1 MLRRISGNK
10 PSPSMIVALVAL
22 IVALGG
28 TSYAATK
35 LAKNSVGTKQLKKNA
50 VVSSKVKDRSLLN
63 RDFRRG
69 QIPRGPK
76 GARGAT
82 GPAGPSTGP
91 AGGDLSGSYPNPK
104 LAAFPAAR
112 AKATGVPQAIPDG
125 AGNVTAPVNLDTE
138 VFDTADIYAAGD
150 DQLVVNKRG
159 TYLVTGQVGWAG
171 NPAGDRQIRIMAGTP
186 PSPSLNA
193 IDEQAA
199 GGPDVIRQTV
209 NGIARLSVGDTI
221 SLVAQQTS
229 GAPLNTQVNAGLGG
243 AWLSAVW
250 VGP

>member
-1 MLRRISGNK
+1 M
-10 PSPSMIVALVAL
+10 MVALVAL
-22 IVALGG
+22 VIALGG
-28 TSYAATK
+28 TSFAATK
-35 LAKNSVGTKQLKKNA
+35 LAKNSVGTKQIKKNA
-50 VVSSKVKDRSLLN
+50 VVSSKVKDRSLLS
-63 RDFRRG
+63 RDFKSG
-69 QIPRGPK
+69 QLPQGPK
-76 GARGAT
+76 GAKGAT

-91 AGGDLSGSYPNPK
+91 AGGDLSGTYPNPK

-112 AKATGVPQAIPDG
+112 AKATGAAQAIPDG
-125 AGNVTAPVNLDTE
+125 AGNVTAPVALDTE
-138 VFDTADIYAAGD
+138 VFDTSDVYTPGD

-159 TYLVTGQVGWAG
+159 TYLITGQVGWAG
-171 NPAGDRQIRIMAGTP
+171 NAVGDRQIRIMAGTP

-209 NGIARLSVGDTI
+209 NGIARLAAGDTI

-229 GAPLNTQVNAGLGG
+229 GAPLNTQVNPGLGG